1 MTLSPAAVDL
11 GSALRER
18 LLESHR
24 TGPIMM
30 AEDVIFFLRERT
42 AAAQEMIDGTEAAL
56 EEEHT
61 WMRSHPYTGEPEHL
75 AHAKVLVTLF
85 IVGEY
90 LKAPSVAEL
99 EFNDADPDWL
109 DADALARIKKDM
121 AALGE

>member
-11 GSALRER
+11 GNALRER

-30 AEDVIFFLRERT
+30 ANEVIAFLEERT

-61 WMRSHPYTGEPEHL
+61 WMRSHPYTGEPVHL

-99 EFNDADPDWL
+99 EFNDAEPDWL
-109 DADALARIKKDM
+109 DADTLARIKKDM
-121 AALGE
+121 DAMGE